1 MKTLS
6 NKMDY
11 FELFEIP
18 VQLKVDI
25 APLHKKFFELSRK
38 YHPDYFANEKPEAQ
52 AEALEKSAMLNKAY
66 KTFKNP
72 DETIKY
78 VLHQK
83 GLLEEE
89 EKYEL
94 PPDFL
99 MEVLEIN
106 EQLMDA
112 DQPKADSQ
120 ESGVNTIQST
130 INSLQSE
137 IYEPVEGI
145 VDHYQEG
152 ITSEK
157 ELLQVKEYYY
167 KKKYLD
173 RIRRELAGKP

>member
-1 MKTLS
+1 MK
-6 NKMDY
+6 Y

-18 VQLKVDI
+18 VQLRVSEEG
-25 APLHKKFFELSRK
+25 LHRRYIELSRK
-38 YHPDYFANEKPEAQ
+38 YHPDYFISQPEDMQ

-78 VLHQK
+78 VLREKQ
-83 GLLEEE
+83 LMEEE

-106 EQLMDA
+106 ESLMDA
-112 DQPKADSQ
+112 DGADGK
-120 ESGVNTIQST
+120 ESITKRIDALGE
-130 INSLQSE
+130 E
-137 IYEPVEGI
+137 IYAPVSSIIEG
-145 VDHYQEG
+145 YSEG
-152 ITSEK
+152 VTTEEDLMK
-157 ELLQVKEYYY
+157 VKEYYY

-173 RIRRELAGKP
+173 RIRHQLSGMA

>member
-1 MKTLS
+1 M
-6 NKMDY
+6 NY

-18 VQLKVDI
+18 VQLKVDM

-38 YHPDYFANEKPEAQ
+38 YHPDYFVNGDSGAQ
-52 AEALEKSAMLNKAY
+52 AEALEKSALLNKAY
-66 KTFKNP
+66 KAFKNP

-78 VLHQK
+78 VLQQK

-94 PPDFL
+94 PRDFL

-112 DQPKADSQ
+112 DEPDTHAQIRSSI
-120 ESGVNTIQST
+120 EN
-130 INSLQSE
+130 LQTE
-137 IYEPVEGI
+137 IYEPIKEIVE
-145 VDHYQEG
+145 HYKEG
-152 ITSEK
+152 ITTEK

-167 KKKYLD
+167 KKKYID
-173 RIRRELAGKP
+173 RIRRELSA